1 MCHRCRDSCV
11 TDVATHD
18 NGWRGRIRTFDLL
31 IQSQTTWIGFA
42 SRSSNS
48 ARRLAPSESGS
59 VRRTLPEESCELAD
73 SPVSQAKSPAQ
84 LDSTSEDLRSRERQ
98 SLAMSI
104 DIPSARATLVA
115 LFAGQVQLGG
125 PATPGPAQRV
135 IVGLDA
141 DTARRLSLLATT
153 AAGAGGV
160 LVGAHDRGIHAHVP
174 SNQAGVIG
182 QRLQPGLTTP
192 SPSTSDR
199 AEPPR
204 SDIVWPEQFMRS
216 GKRGARDGRL
226 RCRRLPSPSA

>member
-1 MCHRCRDSCV
+1 
-11 TDVATHD
+11 
-18 NGWRGRIRTFDLL
+18 
-31 IQSQTTWIGFA
+31 
-42 SRSSNS
+42 
-48 ARRLAPSESGS
+48 
-59 VRRTLPEESCELAD
+59 
-73 SPVSQAKSPAQ
+73 
-84 LDSTSEDLRSRERQ
+84 
-98 SLAMSI
+98 MSI

-174 SNQAGVIG
+174 STQAGVIG